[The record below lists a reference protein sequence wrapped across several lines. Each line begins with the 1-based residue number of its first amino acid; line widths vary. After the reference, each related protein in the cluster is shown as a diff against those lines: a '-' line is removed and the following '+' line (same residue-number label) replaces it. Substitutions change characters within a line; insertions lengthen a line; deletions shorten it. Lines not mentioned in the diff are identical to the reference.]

1 MILYNSLREDHI
13 FLEDPEFFNL
23 EKELNYTTAFCT
35 IMMGTENYLV
45 AENPAF
51 HAEDKATNE
60 DALRAAKVLREFR
73 FAKNFH
79 FYNFLGFRHSRK

>member
-1 MILYNSLREDHI
+1 
-13 FLEDPEFFNL
+13 
-23 EKELNYTTAFCT
+23 
-35 IMMGTENYLV
+35 MMGTKNYLV